1 MKNISFHPKLAA
13 FIDIVANLAMF
24 WGFFRLD
31 HWQTLLAWFFVRT
44 VLWIFFIRLVYYPKE
59 LSRLRHFI
67 SLLFFNIGVL
77 FSLIFMEW
85 GQALALTVLIFIIFS
100 AVSFWLLPTKSEP
113 GLITHVIK
121 PYRRWLFLM
130 DVFGLSLLWSS
141 LYAGS
146 SFQLINFNYFW
157 LGLILTSF
165 LTALISYWWWKEYWL
180 ENSDRLWWSAIV
192 CFLIFLELSFVLWLW
207 PLGFLAN
214 GLVIVWFW
222 YVFWLMLRFNLS
234 KEGIEWKKQNIF
246 LLINGLLFIVFLFL
260 VKWK

>member
-13 FIDIVANLAMF
+13 FIDIIANLAMF
-24 WGFFRLD
+24 WGLFRLH
-31 HWQTLLAWFFVRT
+31 HWQTLLVWFLIRT
-44 VLWIFFIRLVYYPKE
+44 VIWIFFIRLVYYPKE

-67 SLLFFNIGVL
+67 SLAFFNIGVL

-85 GQALALTVLIFIIFS
+85 GQALTLTVFIFIVFS

-113 GLITHVIK
+113 GAIFYVIK

-157 LGLILTSF
+157 LGLIFVSF

-180 ENSDRLWWSAIV
+180 EKSDRLWWSAII
-192 CFLIFLELSFVLWLW
+192 FFFIFLELSFVLWLW
-207 PLGFLAN
+207 PLGFLVN
-214 GLVIVWFW
+214 GLILAWFW
-222 YVFWLMLRFNLS
+222 YVLWLMFRFNLS
-234 KEGIEWKKQNIF
+234 KEGVNWRKQNLF
-246 LLINGLLFIVFLFL
+246 LLINSILFIVFLFI
-260 VKWK
+260 VKWN